1 MSQRTTGEAIV
12 DTLIANGVDTVFGLP
27 GAQTY
32 PLFDALYRRR
42 DEIRTV
48 GARHEQA
55 LAYMAFG
62 YARSSGRLG
71 VYAPVPGPGVL
82 NTTAAMCTAYGAC
95 APTLCITGEVPSDFK
110 GKGRGHLHELPDQ
123 LGILQRLTRHARHI
137 ERPEDAP
144 AAINAAI
151 GAALS
156 GRRGPAAVS
165 VCWDTLAESAR
176 IPACGAAEVAAA
188 AAPQAAQVS
197 RCVRLIREAHRPMIF
212 IGSGAQHAAGAVQ
225 ALAQR
230 LQASVVA
237 HRGGRGIVSEDQPLS
252 VDMASAWHLW
262 SEVDLM
268 IGIGTRL
275 EVPFLY
281 WGSMMKA
288 HRALP
293 GRRLIRIDIDPDEME
308 RLDTDGPLVA
318 DAEAGV
324 RALLAALDAAGY
336 VAAGNPG
343 RIAAAKERT
352 AVEIRQVQPQMEY
365 LEVIRE
371 ALPRDGFLV
380 EELSQVGF
388 TSNFGWPV
396 YQPRTYVSCGYQGTL
411 GFGFPSALGV
421 KVAHPDRAV
430 VSITGDGGFMFA
442 LPELATAMQYGIG
455 VVTIVFDNS
464 AFENVRR
471 DQQQRFGGREIGSRL
486 LNPDFHDLARTFGVD
501 AYRVDSPAALRPAL
515 QRALASGGPS
525 LIHVQVRPTTEVSP
539 WPFIL
544 RTPLMP
550 QVPAAP
556 GADTDPRGPR

>member
-1 MSQRTTGEAIV
+1 MSQRTTGDAIV
-12 DTLIANGVDTVFGLP
+12 DTLIANGVDTMFGLP

-42 DEIRTV
+42 DEIRTI
-48 GARHEQA
+48 GARHEQT

-95 APTLCITGEVPSDFK
+95 APTLCITGEVPSDFR
-110 GKGRGHLHELPDQ
+110 GKGRGHLHELADQ

-137 ERPEDAP
+137 ERPGDAP

-151 GAALS
+151 GAAMS
-156 GRRGPAAVS
+156 GRQGPAAVS
-165 VCWDTLAESAR
+165 VCWDTLAESAQ
-176 IPACGAAEVAAA
+176 IPPCGAAAVAP
-188 AAPQAAQVS
+188 APAPEAAQVS
-197 RCVRLIREAHRPMIF
+197 RCVRLIREARHPMIF
-212 IGSGAQHAAGAVQ
+212 TGSGAQHAAGAVQ

-230 LQASVVA
+230 LQAPVVA
-237 HRGGRGIVSEDQPLS
+237 HRGGRGLVGEDRPLG
-252 VDMASAWHLW
+252 VDMAAAWHLW

-275 EVPFLY
+275 EIPFLY
-281 WGSMMKA
+281 WGSMMQA
-288 HRALP
+288 HRTLP
-293 GRRLIRIDIDPDEME
+293 GRKLIRIDIDPAEME
-308 RLDTDGPLVA
+308 RLDTSGPLVA

-324 RALLAALDAAGY
+324 RALVAALDAAGY
-336 VAAGNPG
+336 VADRDPG
-343 RIAAAKERT
+343 KIAAAKERT
-352 AVEIRQVQPQMEY
+352 AVEIRKVQPQMEY

-371 ALPRDGFLV
+371 VLPRDGILV

-388 TSNFGWPV
+388 ASHFGWPV
-396 YQPRTYVSCGYQGTL
+396 YEPRTYVSCGYQGTL

-442 LPELATAMQYGIG
+442 MPELSTAVQYGIG
-455 VVTIVFDNS
+455 AVTIVFDNS

-471 DQQQRFGGREIGSRL
+471 DQQQLFGGREIGSRL
-486 LNPDFHDLARTFGVD
+486 LNPDFHDLARTFGVE

-515 QRALASGGPS
+515 QRALASRGPS
-525 LIHVQVRPTTEVSP
+525 LIHVQVTPTTEVSP
-539 WPFIL
+539 WPFTM

-550 QVPAAP
+550 QMPAPA
-556 GADTDPRGPR
+556 GANTDRHGPR

>member
-12 DTLIANGVDTVFGLP
+12 DALIANGVDTVFGLP

-32 PLFDALYRRR
+32 PLFDALYRHR
-42 DEIRTV
+42 DRIRTI
-48 GARHEQA
+48 GARHEQT

-137 ERPEDAP
+137 AHPQDAP

-151 GAALS
+151 AAAMS
-156 GRRGPAAVS
+156 ARQGPAAIS
-165 VCWDTLAESAR
+165 VCWDTLGESAD
-176 IPACGAAEVAAA
+176 IAPCGAASVPEASE
-188 AAPQAAQVS
+188 PDPAQVAT
-197 RCVRLIREAHRPMIF
+197 CARLIGAARRPMIF
-212 IGSGAQHAAGAVQ
+212 TGSGAQHAAAAVQ

-230 LQASVVA
+230 LQAPVVA
-237 HRGGRGIVSEDQPLS
+237 HRGGRGIVGDDKPLGL
-252 VDMASAWHLW
+252 DMAAAWHLW
-262 SEVDLM
+262 REVDLM

-275 EVPFLY
+275 EIPFLY

-293 GRRLIRIDIDPDEME
+293 GRKLIRIDIDPTEMDK
-308 RLDTDGPLVA
+308 LDTDGPLVA

-324 RALLAALDAAGY
+324 RALAAALDGAGY
-336 VAAGNPG
+336 VARADCG
-343 RIAAAKERT
+343 RIAAARERT
-352 AVEIRQVQPQMEY
+352 AVQIRRVQPQMEY
-365 LEVIRE
+365 LDVIRE
-371 ALPRDGFLV
+371 VLPRDGFLV

-388 TSNFGWPV
+388 TSHFGWPV
-396 YQPRTYVSCGYQGTL
+396 YAPRTYVSCGYQGTL
-411 GFGFPSALGV
+411 GFGFPTALGV
-421 KVAHPDRAV
+421 KAAHPERPV

-442 LPELATAMQYGIG
+442 MPELSTAVQYGIG

-471 DQQQRFGGREIGSRL
+471 DQQQHFDGREIGSRL
-486 LNPDFHDLARTFGVD
+486 LNPDFHDLARTFSAE

-515 QRALASGGPS
+515 QQALASRGPS
-525 LIHVQVRPTTEVSP
+525 LIHVQVTPTTEVSP
-539 WPFIL
+539 WSFIM
-544 RTPLMP
+544 RNP
-550 QVPAAP
+550 
-556 GADTDPRGPR
+556 